1 MFSTV
6 RHAVHTVRL
15 NHFIGAFFSIEYMMK
30 QKSNLYKNT
39 MNFKKMSL
47 NRNQIIFA
55 SDMSLRRLLQ
65 EHIWNAICLVQ
76 TH

>member
-15 NHFIGAFFSIEYMMK
+15 NHFIGAFFSIEYMK

-39 MNFKKMSL
+39 MSFKIKKGP
-47 NRNQIIFA
+47 
-55 SDMSLRRLLQ
+55 
-65 EHIWNAICLVQ
+65 EP
-76 TH
+76 